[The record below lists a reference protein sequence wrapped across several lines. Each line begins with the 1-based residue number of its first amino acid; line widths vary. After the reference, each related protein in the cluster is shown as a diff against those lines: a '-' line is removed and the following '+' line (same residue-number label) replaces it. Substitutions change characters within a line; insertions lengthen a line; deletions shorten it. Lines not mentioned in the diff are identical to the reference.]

1 MKINPAYIQSYQNMS
16 LPSRVGNAAPAG
28 QQVNNGQKT
37 VQSGSANRIDG
48 AEFSSYLSKAEKKF
62 LVEKF
67 FDAGEARRNET
78 AAPDRTRGS
87 LLDIKA

>member
-16 LPSRVGNAAPAG
+16 LPSRAGNTTPAR
-28 QQVNNGQKT
+28 QQVNDGRKV
-37 VQSGSANRIDG
+37 VQSGSAGKIDG

-78 AAPDRTRGS
+78 ATPDRTRGS